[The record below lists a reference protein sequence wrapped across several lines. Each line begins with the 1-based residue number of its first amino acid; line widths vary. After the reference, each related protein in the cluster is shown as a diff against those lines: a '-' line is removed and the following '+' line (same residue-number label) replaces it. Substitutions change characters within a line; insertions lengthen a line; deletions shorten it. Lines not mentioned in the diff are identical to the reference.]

1 MVIMIMPCEEG
12 LLTGPTCL
20 EQEGLHREAGGT
32 VASIRNPECFGFHCA
47 LADSQQSLELLLYIV
62 AILWVIG
69 PEAGSGIQQ
78 NPLGAAGVAP
88 WTAVERLLVHQLLML
103 WDALLSGWKLG
114 QPLLLDERVA
124 H

>member
-1 MVIMIMPCEEG
+1 MTQQEELLWRGEEMVIMIMPCEEG

-32 VASIRNPECFGFHCA
+32 VASIRNPECFRFHCA

-88 WTAVERLLVHQLLML
+88 
-103 WDALLSGWKLG
+103 
-114 QPLLLDERVA
+114 
-124 H
+124 